1 MCTKASVIKLS
12 KILAPSTGSRHITK
26 MAPAPENNDR
36 TDDQDDSKGLFINWS
51 KKRILNS
58 EFSIKESM

>member
-1 MCTKASVIKLS
+1 MCTNASVIKLS

-36 TDDQDDSKGLFINWS
+36 TDDQDDSKGLFIS
-51 KKRILNS
+51 
-58 EFSIKESM
+58 